1 MFVFRFFNSNYKWE
15 YTPCIDFST
24 LSHVPKYCFILFYF
38 IFPQPQCLK
47 VNKTS
52 LRENFLTEEMVAD
65 HWECNI
71 QTVNQCTQP
80 NSIPAT
86 FKIFPFKPRGEYPEA
101 SSNSQMCFDCQAF
114 AL

>member
-24 LSHVPKYCFILFYF
+24 HVPKYSFILFYF
-38 IFPQPQCLK
+38 IFPQPLCLN

-71 QTVNQCTQP
+71 QTVNQCDHP
-80 NSIPAT
+80 NSTQAT